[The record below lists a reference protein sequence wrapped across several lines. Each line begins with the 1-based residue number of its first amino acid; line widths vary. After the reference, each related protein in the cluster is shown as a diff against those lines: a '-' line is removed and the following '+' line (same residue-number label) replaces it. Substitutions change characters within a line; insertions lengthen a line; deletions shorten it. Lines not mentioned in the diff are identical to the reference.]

1 MSGKIVQLRTARTA
15 PTPELVAAMP
25 VFYGLRSLWI
35 SGSLSQDAFILG
47 CQATAKM
54 ATQDTRDCVM
64 VPEDAFT
71 TTIMVNNRVFLGPM
85 RPMINELLTW
95 IQAAQNLHFMGGV
108 MSHFDQNCL
117 DEEDAGERH
126 FTRSVERGANS
137 RWSMSG
143 PIFYRLPMM
152 TKDEFDEECRIR
164 VSEGLAH
171 TKTRIELTVA

>member
-1 MSGKIVQLRTARTA
+1 MSGKIVSINRART
-15 PTPELVAAMP
+15 TKEPELVSAMP

-35 SGSLSQDAFILG
+35 SGSLSQDGFILG
-47 CQATAKM
+47 CQAAAKM
-54 ATQDTRDCVM
+54 ATQETRDCVM
-64 VPEDAFT
+64 APEDAFT

-85 RPMINELLTW
+85 RPMINQLLTW

-117 DEEDAGERH
+117 DEEDASERH
-126 FTRSVERGANS
+126 FTRSVDSKANS

-152 TKDEFDEECRIR
+152 TKEEYDEECRIR
-164 VSEGLAH
+164 VSEGLAC
-171 TKTRIELTVA
+171 TKTRIELTVN